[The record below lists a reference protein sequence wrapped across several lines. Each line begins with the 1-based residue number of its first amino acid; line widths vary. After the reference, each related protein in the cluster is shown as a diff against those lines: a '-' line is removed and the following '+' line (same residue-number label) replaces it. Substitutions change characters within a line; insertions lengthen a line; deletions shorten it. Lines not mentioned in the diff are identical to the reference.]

1 MSLELENMTPYKI
14 YKQKNVKTLIK
25 VGVPWYEGY
34 VLGNDAFMFLEEE
47 KATMEKDVN
56 LLVLTKKGIEII
68 ECFEDADLFYEI
80 V

>member
-1 MSLELENMTPYKI
+1 MTPYKI
-14 YKQKNVKTLIK
+14 YKAKETGNEIRI
-25 VGVPWYEGY
+25 GVPLYEGY
-34 VLGNDAFMFLEEE
+34 VLGNDAFMSLEEE